1 VKKASALDILSKG
14 VSSTSGTGKV
24 SASEQ
29 TRIRRE
35 RKKRGYF
42 AQAREKSILEALR
55 ASTDIIHDW
64 PPNLSWWKK
73 VAACLVPPPQ
83 MTVDQWSDRY
93 RLIAPEF
100 AAEPGQWS
108 TSRVPYL
115 RAVMRACS
123 PSHPCQRVV
132 LVKPAQCGGS
142 EAAILNTL
150 GYLIDLNPRSVLAI
164 FPTIELAQSFSRE
177 RLEPMIAMMPR
188 LRDKVCDVAVG
199 PDTANR
205 SSIKKKRYPGGFL
218 NFGGAN
224 SAAGLSSR
232 PVPVVLM
239 DEVDSCIKNAGS
251 SGDPTRLLTA
261 RTSAFVDK
269 KEIFLSSPSNNE
281 DENGILQLWHD
292 SNQGVLETQCPNSAC
307 EAWQV
312 LEWER
317 MDLESA
323 KVACVKC
330 GEHFGQHEWN
340 RGEEFLRWRFDRP
353 EHESTQGFRLNGLNS
368 PWLDWRSNLV
378 GEYREAKRI
387 AEMGDESLLRVFF
400 NTRLARS
407 YRVLGKQLD
416 LDLYHD
422 RREVYP
428 CHKFGAEIPDGVLL
442 LTAAVDVAD
451 RSLAYEIVGWG
462 ANRESWGIE
471 SGEFPGDVGDPT
483 SGVWDQID
491 RFVFRRVFRYSDK
504 KLARVRLL
512 FVDSGGHHT
521 TAVYR
526 FCKARQPRCF
536 AIKGYGGSGRAM
548 IIGGKIRERAQGAW
562 LLRLGVDALKDDT
575 LSRLAISKPGPGFCH
590 FPRSENGEPIQGYG
604 ESFFEELVAEQR
616 VLRYSKGGFAR
627 YEYHKERMQPNEALD
642 LRCYNR
648 AALEY
653 LRVRLE
659 QMPRDVLVH
668 LNPQAIEE
676 VEIGLGRRILVEKK
690 GAQRPYQMKPPP
702 TQATVSTMG
711 GLEPE
716 IQWTGSLA
724 AGQVPKTRGS
734 KYGAMGQS
742 F

>member
-164 FPTIELAQSFSRE
+164 FPTIELAQSFTRE
-177 RLEPMIAMMPR
+177 RLEPMIAIMPR

-205 SSIKKKRYPGGFL
+205 SSLKKKRYPGGFL

-239 DEVDSCIKNAGS
+239 DEVDSCINNAGS
-251 SGDPTRLLTA
+251 SGDPTRLLTP

-269 KEIFLSSPSNNE
+269 KEIFLSSPSNSE

-292 SNQGVLETQCPNSAC
+292 SNQGVLETQCPGC
-307 EAWQV
+307 GAWQV
-312 LEWER
+312 LKWER
-317 MDLESA
+317 MDRESG

-330 GEHFGQHEWN
+330 GEHIGQHEWN
-340 RGEEFLRWRFDRP
+340 RGEEFQRWRFDRP
-353 EHESTQGFRLNGLNS
+353 KHESTQGFRLNGLNS
-368 PWLDWRSNLV
+368 PWLDWRINLV

-407 YRVLGKQLD
+407 YRVLGKQLE

-428 CHKFGAEIPDGVLL
+428 VTSPER
-442 LTAAVDVAD
+442 
-451 RSLAYEIVGWG
+451 RSPMA
-462 ANRESWGIE
+462 S
-471 SGEFPGDVGDPT
+471 
-483 SGVWDQID
+483 
-491 RFVFRRVFRYSDK
+491 
-504 KLARVRLL
+504 
-512 FVDSGGHHT
+512 
-521 TAVYR
+521 
-526 FCKARQPRCF
+526 CF
-536 AIKGYGGSGRAM
+536 
-548 IIGGKIRERAQGAW
+548 
-562 LLRLGVDALKDDT
+562 
-575 LSRLAISKPGPGFCH
+575 
-590 FPRSENGEPIQGYG
+590 
-604 ESFFEELVAEQR
+604 
-616 VLRYSKGGFAR
+616 
-627 YEYHKERMQPNEALD
+627 
-642 LRCYNR
+642 
-648 AALEY
+648 
-653 LRVRLE
+653 
-659 QMPRDVLVH
+659 
-668 LNPQAIEE
+668 
-676 VEIGLGRRILVEKK
+676 
-690 GAQRPYQMKPPP
+690 
-702 TQATVSTMG
+702 
-711 GLEPE
+711 
-716 IQWTGSLA
+716 
-724 AGQVPKTRGS
+724 
-734 KYGAMGQS
+734 
-742 F
+742 